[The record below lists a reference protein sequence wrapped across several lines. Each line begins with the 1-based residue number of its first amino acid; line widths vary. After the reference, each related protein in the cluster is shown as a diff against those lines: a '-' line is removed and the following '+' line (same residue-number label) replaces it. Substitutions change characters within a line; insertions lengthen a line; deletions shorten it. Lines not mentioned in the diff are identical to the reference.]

1 MSKQR
6 CIEQIIEI
14 GKMAFTKGLTSG
26 WGGNISCRLNE
37 NEILITA
44 HQTSLGFIT
53 EDDLL
58 LIDNTGSLIEPNSKR
73 TSTESDMHLALYN
86 TESYKAVVHLHP
98 TTLLSLLNCNR
109 ELESSTYESSLILGK
124 PPVLAQKS
132 PTVTD
137 IPALLN
143 AFQTSSIVFL
153 EKHGLVAAGE
163 TLIEAYSLADTAES
177 AAKITLNSV
186 LLGHQNTKRVEEAPE
201 KPSES
206 YEVFTDAHIEKL
218 QTLINNDPEALSLGE
233 ASDLTTRYAIK
244 LTDDGTIYNMHF
256 NKGVLTKITN
266 DDDADFINMG
276 KREIWIHVFNGRLDP
291 FAATSQKK
299 LKLIKGHIGD
309 LSKWYAPFYRI
320 FELWKA
326 APVKELDRV

>member
-1 MSKQR
+1 
-6 CIEQIIEI
+6 
-14 GKMAFTKGLTSG
+14 MAFTKGLTSG

-53 EDDLL
+53 EEDIL
-58 LIDNTGSLIEPNSKR
+58 LIDTTGSLIEENEKR
-73 TSTESDMHLALYN
+73 TSTETEMHLALYN
-86 TESYKAVVHLHP
+86 TENYQAVVHLHP
-98 TTLLSLLNCNR
+98 TSLLSLLNCNR
-109 ELESSTYESSLILGK
+109 AIEPSTYESSLILGQ
-124 PPVLAQKS
+124 PPVLTQKS

-153 EKHGLVAAGE
+153 EKHGLVAAGD

-177 AAKITLNSV
+177 AATITLNSL
-186 LLGHQNTKRVEEAPE
+186 LLGQDTSKKTEIVSDKSNAT
-201 KPSES
+201 
-206 YEVFTDAHIEKL
+206 YEVFTDAHMQRL
-218 QTLINNDPEALSLGE
+218 QNLINNDSEALSLGE

-244 LTDDGTIYNMHF
+244 LSDDGTLYNMHF
-256 NKGVLTKITN
+256 KKGVLTKITN

-276 KREIWIHVFNGRLDP
+276 KREIWVHVFNGRLDP

-320 FELWKA
+320 FDLWKD
-326 APVKELDRV
+326 APVKELEHV